1 MNNTLAN
8 FDDHWDYANPADT
21 EKKFKEFLAAAEQA
35 RNLSYS
41 LQLLTQIAR
50 AQGLQGKFE
59 VAHKTLDRVEP
70 FAATEKVVHM
80 RYLLERGRVFN
91 SAGDPKNAVDL
102 FQKAWTLGEA
112 TGEDFH
118 RIDAAHMIAIV
129 QTEPVDQLLWNNKA
143 RELAEKSDQ
152 PKAKKW
158 LGSLYNNIG
167 WTYHDIR
174 DYDQALSIFQ
184 DALAL
189 RQDEGKPGPIRI
201 ARWCVARTLRSLNR
215 IEEALKI
222 QQELL
227 AEYEAAGEKDGFVY
241 EELAECLLRLEQHG
255 KARQYFAL
263 ALKEL
268 AQMSWLAESEPE
280 RLARLK
286 KLGQA
291 SAEDS

>member
-1 MNNTLAN
+1 MTNTLPN
-8 FDDHWDYANPADT
+8 FDDLWDYDNPADT
-21 EKKFKEFLAAAEQA
+21 EKRFRELLAAAEEA
-35 RNLSYS
+35 RDLSYT

-50 AQGLQGKFE
+50 AQGLQGQFE
-59 VAHKTLDRVEP
+59 AAHKTLDRVEP
-70 FAATEKVVHM
+70 HVSEAPVVEI

-91 SAGDPKNAVDL
+91 SSGDSKSAADL

-118 RIDAAHMIAIV
+118 RIDAAHILAIV
-129 QTEPVDQLLWNNKA
+129 QTDPEDQMAWNNRA
-143 RELAEKSDQ
+143 LQLAEQSTQ
-152 PKAKKW
+152 RRAKNW

-174 DYDQALSIFQ
+174 DYDQALTVFQ
-184 DALAL
+184 DALDF
-189 RQDEGKPGPIRI
+189 RQDQGKPGPIRI

-227 AEYEAAGEKDGFVY
+227 AELDQVGEKDGFVY
-241 EELAECLLRLEQHG
+241 EEVAECLLLLEHHDD
-255 KARQYFAL
+255 ARQCFAL
-263 ALKEL
+263 AYEEL
-268 AQMSWLAESEPE
+268 SKMSWLAESEPE

-286 KLGQA
+286 KLAQG
-291 SAEDS
+291 DDGD

>member
-1 MNNTLAN
+1 MNNTLTN
-8 FDDHWDYANPADT
+8 FDDLWDYDNPADT
-21 EKKFKEFLAAAEQA
+21 EKRFQALLAAAEEA
-35 RNLSYS
+35 RDLSYT

-50 AQGLQGKFE
+50 AQGLQGQFDA
-59 VAHKTLDRVEP
+59 AHKTLDRVEP

-91 SAGDPKNAVDL
+91 SSGDPKTAAEL

-118 RIDAAHMIAIV
+118 RIDAAHMLAIV
-129 QTEPVDQLLWNNKA
+129 QKDPEDQLAWNNRALK
-143 RELAEKSDQ
+143 LAEQSTQ
-152 PKAKKW
+152 PRAKNW

-174 DYDQALSIFQ
+174 DYDQALTVFQ
-184 DALAL
+184 DALAF
-189 RQDEGKPGPIRI
+189 RQDQGKPGPIRI

-227 AEYEAAGEKDGFVY
+227 AELDQAGEKDGFVY
-241 EELAECLLRLEQHG
+241 EELGECLLRLEQRD
-255 KARQYFAL
+255 KARKYFAL

-286 KLGQA
+286 KLAQG
-291 SAEDS
+291 DNGD